1 MKGVKSMLSNK
12 HLDWRFEIGVPRDF
26 WIVHAVDVER
36 FIKANKLKAVS
47 QAALQERAGGQ
58 TVVARKLELPQ
69 EVSNAPWW
77 WKYGGMRVPHLHY
90 EGNTFLLN
98 AEQWKAFSGGVMKEF
113 SKKLAEANAV
123 NFGQM
128 MDLSESVNEIT

>member
-1 MKGVKSMLSNK
+1 MLANRL
-12 HLDWRFEIGVPRDF
+12 LDWRFEIGIPRDF

-36 FIKANKLKAVS
+36 FIKANKLRPVS
-47 QAALQERAGGQ
+47 QQTLQKHSAGPVTINRRQ
-58 TVVARKLELPQ
+58 EIPQDVAYE
-69 EVSNAPWW
+69 PWW

-98 AEQWKAFSGGVMKEF
+98 VEQWKAFSGGIIKEF
-113 SKKLAEANAV
+113 SRKLAEANAV

-128 MDLSESVNEIT
+128 MDLSESINELI